1 MPTPLKVPV
10 NGRASTMQDASEDRT
25 FTAVLVDLL
34 MRTPLLLRLG
44 RVLRDG
50 RKDLSAV
57 TGI

>member
-1 MPTPLKVPV
+1 
-10 NGRASTMQDASEDRT
+10 MQDASEDRT